1 MNIGWDNPP
10 GLSHA
15 GGDVRVLGYPLIP
28 AKGRVK
34 SGEGL
39 GDICRIKTF
48 IYLCSAESLA
58 QLV

>member
-1 MNIGWDNPP
+1 MNMGWDNRPWIVP
-10 GLSHA
+10 CWRRSEG
-15 GGDVRVLGYPLIP
+15 LGYSLIP
-28 AKGRVK
+28 ARGRVK

>member
-1 MNIGWDNPP
+1 MGRGNPP

-15 GGDVRVLGYPLIP
+15 GGDVRVLGYSLIP
-28 AKGRVK
+28 ARGRVK